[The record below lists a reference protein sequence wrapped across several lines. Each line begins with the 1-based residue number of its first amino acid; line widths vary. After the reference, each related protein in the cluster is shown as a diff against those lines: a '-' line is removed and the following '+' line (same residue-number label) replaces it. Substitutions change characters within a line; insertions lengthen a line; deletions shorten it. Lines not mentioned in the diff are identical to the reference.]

1 MLLLRGNGLQA
12 KANPLNVWV
21 CMCVQEAVKACLAR
35 VAAGEAPRML
45 AAAWEQ
51 HEGTMCRGVR
61 WDRHELEE
69 LQVVAEC
76 VGGRQLAA
84 VCRLLAIDHGGWSG
98 G

>member
-1 MLLLRGNGLQA
+1 MQA